1 MKTYEKL
8 GIPDGI
14 EKEAD
19 RIYRLIKKSLNN
31 VIYPNNVDKDEIIVL
46 AETNLK
52 IKDLKKRID
61 IVLILKYYEPI
72 EFPELVSLA
81 CGNDVNIKLN
91 DKNKIYINQDSK
103 FFSINVVVGNKID
116 KDDIIKAIDK
126 GMKRSIVAHE
136 LMHFYNNH
144 KKENSSI
151 YQVVTYNSYQLEGF
165 PPIISNF
172 LYLLYYM
179 TSIESIVRPT
189 ELYKEL
195 LDNKI
200 TKDNFEDFMK
210 SSDMIKMITNAKN
223 FSLNS
228 YRKMLNNDPNIKVIL
243 NDAKNSEGY
252 KLSDDPSYDM
262 LQLLFINL
270 YNNYAQ
276 FAEKNIENFIN
287 KIKVLINIFGSNIID
302 KDKIIDIANNNFE
315 TILSKM
321 DKYEKNPIKYFEYLE
336 KMLNFE
342 GNKMFRKLYKLYDM
356 VENTKNTKN
365 TKNSKDSIINWD
377 LHNKINSKSERIIY
391 KFEHFKNKI
400 K

>member
-31 VIYPNNVDKDEIIVL
+31 VKYPNKVDEDKDEIIFL

-52 IKDLKKRID
+52 IKDLNTRIG
-61 IVLILKYYEPI
+61 ILLFLTYYEPI
-72 EFPELVSLA
+72 EFPNLISLA
-81 CGNDVNIKLN
+81 CGSDANMKLN
-91 DKNKIYINQDSK
+91 KKNKIFIKQNSK
-103 FFSINVVVGNKID
+103 SFVINVAVGNKID
-116 KDDIIKAIDK
+116 KNDIIKAIDK
-126 GMKRSIVAHE
+126 GMKRSNVAHE

-144 KKENSSI
+144 KKENSSLSGLA
-151 YQVVTYNSYQLEGF
+151 TYASYQLGGF
-165 PPIISNF
+165 PPIISEF

-200 TKDNFEDFMK
+200 TKDKFEDFMK
-210 SSDMIKMITNAKN
+210 SSNIIKMITTAKN
-223 FSLNS
+223 FSLSS
-228 YRKMLNNDPNIKVIL
+228 YRVKLNKDLDIKVVL
-243 NDAKNSEGY
+243 NDAKLEGY
-252 KLSDDPSYDM
+252 ELSNDPSYDI

-270 YNNYAQ
+270 FKNYAKSS
-276 FAEKNIENFIN
+276 EKFIEKYIDDNRIIAMFGDNF
-287 KIKVLINIFGSNIID
+287 KGV
-302 KDKIIDIANNNFE
+302 IIDIANTNFND
-315 TILSKM
+315 ILSKM
-321 DKYEKNPIKYFEYLE
+321 YKYEKNPIKYFEYLE

-342 GNKMFRKLYKLYDM
+342 GNKMYKKLYKLYDM
-356 VENTKNTKN
+356 VENTKN
-365 TKNSKDSIINWD
+365 SKKSIINWD
-377 LHNKINSKSERIIY
+377 LHNKINSKNERIIY
-391 KFEHFKNKI
+391 KFDHFKNKF